1 MKNIIDIL
9 SDIYNR
15 LYDWSWPIGFFG
27 FIGILVATGITHNQN
42 IFIIGSITLT
52 VFYVFIFGYMWLYP
66 FEYLSERFTL
76 WIHSFNKYKL
86 SKNEVKLWNNIIQK
100 AQVGYNEWWDIT
112 KGNDMCGPWI
122 KDYTEEENN
131 LLDKIHKYFYGDGWY
146 VSMPIS
152 CAQVNYVMYEDI
164 KNKVK

>member
-1 MKNIIDIL
+1 MNVYEVK
-9 SDIYNR
+9 IYN
-15 LYDWSWPIGFFG
+15 LIYDLLVPVSFFG
-27 FIGILVATGITHNQN
+27 FIGILVATGITKNEN
-42 IFIIGSITLT
+42 IFIIGSTVLITIE
-52 VFYVFIFGYMWLYP
+52 VIAMFYLFFSWNRIKFWLKTK
-66 FEYLSERFTL
+66 L
-76 WIHSFNKYKL
+76 KYKL
-86 SKNEVKLWNNIIQK
+86 TNDERILWNNIIQK
-100 AQVGYNEWWDIT
+100 AQTGYNEWLDVT
-112 KGNDMCGPWI
+112 KGNDICGPWI

>member
-1 MKNIIDIL
+1 MNACEAKIYNII
-9 SDIYNR
+9 
-15 LYDWSWPIGFFG
+15 YDLMFPISFFG
-27 FIGILVATGITHNQN
+27 FVGILIATGITKNEN
-42 IFIIGSITLT
+42 IFIIGSAVLITLE
-52 VFYVFIFGYMWLYP
+52 VIAMFYLFFSWNRIKFWLKTK
-66 FEYLSERFTL
+66 L
-76 WIHSFNKYKL
+76 KYKL
-86 SKNEVKLWNNIIQK
+86 TNDERILWNNIIQK
-100 AQVGYNEWWDIT
+100 AQVGYNEWWDVT

>member
-1 MKNIIDIL
+1 MIIDKVKL
-9 SDIYNR
+9 YN
-15 LYDWSWPIGFFG
+15 LVYDLLLPVSFFG
-27 FIGILVATGITHNQN
+27 FIGILVATGITKNEN
-42 IFIIGSITLT
+42 IFIIGSVVLITIE
-52 VFYVFIFGYMWLYP
+52 VIGMFYLFFSWNMIKFWLKTK
-66 FEYLSERFTL
+66 L
-76 WIHSFNKYKL
+76 KYKL
-86 SKNEVKLWNNIIQK
+86 TNNERILWNNIIQK
-100 AQVGYNEWWDIT
+100 AQIGYNEWWDST

>member
-1 MKNIIDIL
+1 MNACEAK
-9 SDIYNR
+9 IYN
-15 LYDWSWPIGFFG
+15 LVYDLLFPVSFFG
-27 FIGILVATGITHNQN
+27 LIGILVATGITKNEN
-42 IFIIGSITLT
+42 IFIIGNIVLITIDIIAM
-52 VFYVFIFGYMWLYP
+52 FYLFFSWNRIKFWLKTK
-66 FEYLSERFTL
+66 L
-76 WIHSFNKYKL
+76 KYKL
-86 SKNEVKLWNNIIQK
+86 TNDEKILWNNIIQK
-100 AQVGYNEWWDIT
+100 AQAGYNEWWDAT

-152 CAQVNYVMYEDI
+152 CAQVNYIMYEDI